1 MVRRKIQAALGKGIK
16 TNTSLHTI
24 RGLPEITHN
33 LHLQYYL
40 FMNRAGR
47 RLLNSSQPIPNG
59 WWPRILWRA
68 GDRFHEVARRGSMFF
83 RSPWYD
89 AVYFLLRNCPE
100 ILSSF
105 RWHDQEISITY
116 TIGRMNTTSLSG
128 LLHFILETRHTT
140 LLLLRGGGTG
150 SSISIPN
157 EMHGIRPGNCPWVI
171 DGYGNP
177 ELKTDAYRSL
187 FLCLMCIVSPCNGQC
202 LQGSLRSQSIFLGRN
217 MRIHRFL

>member
-1 MVRRKIQAALGKGIK
+1 MEFAHQLPRIRTLQSVNFKPTDPFKLSDMVRRKIQAALGKGIK

-105 RWHDQEISITY
+105 R
-116 TIGRMNTTSLSG
+116 
-128 LLHFILETRHTT
+128 
-140 LLLLRGGGTG
+140 
-150 SSISIPN
+150 
-157 EMHGIRPGNCPWVI
+157 
-171 DGYGNP
+171 
-177 ELKTDAYRSL
+177 
-187 FLCLMCIVSPCNGQC
+187 
-202 LQGSLRSQSIFLGRN
+202 
-217 MRIHRFL
+217 